1 VEELLLTNPGRK
13 EPNTRGLSKKHIVEG
28 LKSSLERLQQP
39 YVDIV
44 FAVSMALHVIEQV
57 TNKTK

>member
-1 VEELLLTNPGRK
+1 MFFGTGRK

-28 LKSSLERLQQP
+28 LKSSLRRLQQP

-44 FAVSMALHVIEQV
+44 FAHRPDNA
-57 TNKTK
+57 